1 MMPWQLIEKQV
12 GEIMDTQTIRYGVA
26 VLALTVVSLV
36 CIVVDGDVGNAMAV
50 AAAGGIGYL
59 AKDWRMKGGEL
70 NHEKEV

>member
-59 AKDWRMKGGEL
+59 AKDWRMKGGEP
-70 NHEKEV
+70 K